1 MKKISTIAIAMGAML
16 FLSTAANAQ
25 NSSSRNMERRDQND
39 QYNRD
44 NDDDQYNH
52 GNDNGQ
58 YNQRNDQYNQRDQVM
73 NNHRPRI
80 TVVFGTNGNWGN
92 GRYNDYNRY
101 NDYSRYNDYRRY
113 NDYDRRHE
121 AFHRHEDFHRDND
134 YNNGCE
140 APRRYG
146 Y

>member
-1 MKKISTIAIAMGAML
+1 MKKLSTIAIAMGALL

-25 NSSSRNMERRDQND
+25 NPSSRNMERRDQND
-39 QYNRD
+39 QYN
-44 NDDDQYNH
+44 H
-52 GNDNGQ
+52 GNDNDQ
-58 YNQRNDQYNQRDQVM
+58 YDQRNDQYNQRDQVM

-92 GRYNDYNRY
+92 GRYNDY
-101 NDYSRYNDYRRY
+101 RRY

-121 AFHRHEDFHRDND
+121 AFHRHEDYHMNND

>member
-1 MKKISTIAIAMGAML
+1 MKKLFTIAIAMSALL
-16 FLSTAANAQ
+16 FVSAVVNAQ
-25 NSSSRNMERRDQND
+25 NPSSRNMERRDQND

-52 GNDNGQ
+52 GNDQ
-58 YNQRNDQYNQRDQVM
+58 YNQRNDQYNRRDRVF
-73 NNHRPRI
+73 NGRRPGV
-80 TVVFGTNGNWGN
+80 TVVFSTNGNREN
-92 GRYNDYNRY
+92 GRYY
-101 NDYSRYNDYRRY
+101 DYRRY
-113 NDYDRRHE
+113 NEDRKHE
-121 AFHRHEDFHRDND
+121 AFHRHEDYHMNND